1 MGWNRLS
8 FLFFKLKWTKEIEKI
23 VPKWNRLSFLCLEWA
38 KKWECRKNKIEKYII
53 SKSLDKQKI
62 KPHNKETIKTNTK
75 CLRRQFTHHTGTTWA
90 KVGWSSWQDK
100 SSSQKGWVSIDCS
113 VVAALLSTTTRPV
126 HKSSTGCWRVV
137 TGCWQGVTGW
147 YWRAVTGCWQGVTGW
162 YWRAV
167 TGRYKGV
174 TGCYRG
180 VTGCWRGVTEYWRG
194 VTGRFFVL
202 GLLLFFLF
210 HNSYKKLKG
219 NHGFWG
225 LGHMCPNPPQPPLP
239 LMMGGWDTCVPT
251 QWWPTCYGL

>member
-1 MGWNRLS
+1 MTSRVSSTSENN
-8 FLFFKLKWTKEIEKI
+8 FFPTF
-23 VPKWNRLSFLCLEWA
+23 PKV
-38 KKWECRKNKIEKYII
+38 CRKVQHGLKHLKCWFGPLWDTFVPFWALLEGCFQGTDAE
-53 SKSLDKQKI
+53 DKQGVPQKWRVQE
-62 KPHNKETIKTNTK
+62 KNFQHKS
-75 CLRRQFTHHTGTTWA
+75 CSLA

-162 YWRAV
+162 YWRGV

-219 NHGFWG
+219 NHVSQP
-225 LGHMCPNPPQPPLP
+225 LGHMCPNPPQPPHP